1 MLSTIVNLFAR
12 SPFAPLQSHME
23 KVGACV
29 YLLKDLV
36 EAIEAKNESQVETI
50 AARIAELEQEADL
63 TKNDIRNHLPKSI
76 FLPIDRGSLLEIL
89 SIQDDIADSAEDV
102 AVLATLKPIEL
113 TDTFRYDFLEF
124 LNKNVEAFEGARK
137 IIKEL
142 HELLESS
149 FGGVEAE
156 KVRNMVDQ
164 VAFKEH
170 EADIIQR
177 KLLKSLF
184 RAEDEMSY
192 STFHLWQKI
201 FEALGAISNLSEKLA
216 NRIRTILELK

>member
-1 MLSTIVNLFAR
+1 MLSTIVNLFGR

-29 YLLKDLV
+29 HLLKDLV
-36 EAIEAKNESQVETI
+36 KAIEAKNESQVETI

-102 AVLATLKPIEL
+102 AVLATLKSIEL
-113 TDTFRYDFLEF
+113 TDTFRDDFLEF
-124 LNKNVEAFEGARK
+124 LNKNVEAFEGARR

-149 FGGVEAE
+149 FGGIEAE

-201 FEALGAISNLSEKLA
+201 FEAIGAISNLSEKLA
-216 NRIRTILELK
+216 NRIRTMLELK